1 MSFGN
6 AIEGERGL
14 LSWCDGVVL
23 SQAQRWK
30 TTIEDAPVCEA
41 RVGGGYRWMD
51 G

>member
-1 MSFGN
+1 MSYGN
-6 AIEGERGL
+6 AIEGERGM

-41 RVGGGYRWMD
+41 GVGGG
-51 G
+51 GV